1 MSDYYN
7 YIRIGQLF
15 NINNENRT
23 VSYTGT
29 PYYRQII
36 ETIRKCIHIRGFP
49 ILNAKQIYA
58 KIMPENKPIIET
70 YYPTYQWNYIWG
82 NLSSVFI
89 LLKEREVLFKF
100 LHEVLPTKKET
111 KGDENH

>member
-1 MSDYYN
+1 MIDILYKSQNILATSLIKLYFNDFKITFMSDYYN

-49 ILNAKQIYA
+49 ILNVKQIYS
-58 KIMPENKPIIET
+58 KILPENKPIIET
-70 YYPTYQWNYIWG
+70 YYPTYQ
-82 NLSSVFI
+82 
-89 LLKEREVLFKF
+89 
-100 LHEVLPTKKET
+100 
-111 KGDENH
+111 